1 MPTAWSQRCWRRSLS
16 VSAVLSRHPSAH
28 DPRLAV
34 TLDQLLALQYR
45 SSASAARLA
54 GQRRPGDQPSRRRG
68 PGLSFDQLRD
78 YLPGD
83 DVRSIDWRVTR
94 RTGKPHSRVFHQE
107 SEQPLQLVV
116 DQRAA
121 LYFGSVSRL
130 NSVVVAEAAAVALF
144 AALAAR
150 QPVAA
155 ELCGERGTVSFGRV
169 RGRTAAL
176 PMVAALAE
184 LNAALAEPAQATASA
199 AGPVAVL
206 ERFASGQLHGRDIH
220 LLGGQGLLEELPT
233 ALLAHLAQRNQLQL
247 SIAIDPLEWAPP
259 AGFNGQLLDAAG
271 QLRQVALSRGAARQV
286 AAANRARWQR
296 WQQRCSA
303 LGVGL
308 TAIGDRLPAE
318 LSGAVAV

>member
-1 MPTAWSQRCWRRSLS
+1 
-16 VSAVLSRHPSAH
+16 
-28 DPRLAV
+28 V
-34 TLDQLLALQYR
+34 TLEQLLALQYHD
-45 SSASAARLA
+45 SASAARLA

-68 PGLSFDQLRD
+68 PGLSFDQLRG

-116 DQRAA
+116 DQRAV

-130 NSVVVAEAAAVALF
+130 NSVVVAETAAAALF

-169 RGRTAAL
+169 RDRAAAL
-176 PMVAALAE
+176 PMVAALAK
-184 LNAALAEPAQATASA
+184 LNAELVQPPVA
-199 AGPVAVL
+199 AVSGEGPVAVL

-220 LLGGQGLLEELPT
+220 LLGGQTLLEELPA
-233 ALLAHLAQRNQLQL
+233 ALLAHLAKRNQLQL
-247 SIAIDPLEWAPP
+247 SIVIDPLEWSPP

-271 QLRQVALSRGAARQV
+271 QLRQITLGRAAARQLG
-286 AAANRARWQR
+286 AANRARWQS

-308 TAIGDRLPAE
+308 TAIGDRPPSALT
-318 LSGAVAV
+318 GAVSA